1 MKFNLQTMALAG
13 LVCFSMMI
21 PVQAQSTNPQS
32 PTGTQRPTG
41 TQSPTGTQP
50 GSQRQTGTQSES
62 ERQSATGTAN
72 RSMNNKGSMGA
83 DSAFAMKAAQGGM
96 AEVKLG
102 QLATEKGSSQTV
114 KDFGQKMV
122 DDHGK
127 ANNELKQLA
136 SQKSWTLPTDIS
148 AKDQATYDRL
158 SKLSGAQFD
167 KEYMADMV
175 KDHKADVAEFQREA
189 DRGTDP
195 DLKAWAAKTLP
206 TLQQHLS
213 MAQSGQTSTKK
224 Q

>member
-1 MKFNLQTMALAG
+1 MPHVPARPGVK
-13 LVCFSMMI
+13 
-21 PVQAQSTNPQS
+21 
-32 PTGTQRPTG
+32 PTLKPADRPFIT
-41 TQSPTGTQP
+41 
-50 GSQRQTGTQSES
+50 E
-62 ERQSATGTAN
+62 
-72 RSMNNKGSMGA
+72 M
-83 DSAFAMKAAQGGM
+83 AQGGM

-148 AKDQATYDRL
+148 ANDQATYDRL

-175 KDHKADVAEFQREA
+175 KDHKADVAEFQRA
-189 DRGTDP
+189 
-195 DLKAWAAKTLP
+195 
-206 TLQQHLS
+206 
-213 MAQSGQTSTKK
+213 M
-224 Q
+224 